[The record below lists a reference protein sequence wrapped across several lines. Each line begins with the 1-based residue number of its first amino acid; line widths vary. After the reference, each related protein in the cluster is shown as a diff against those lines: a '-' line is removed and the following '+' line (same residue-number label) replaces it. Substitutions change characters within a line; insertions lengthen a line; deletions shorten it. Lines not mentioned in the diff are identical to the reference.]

1 MAEMNLSTEQK
12 QAHRH
17 REQSGGGHVGR
28 ITALPE
34 MSHRTGRMLCP
45 HRITA
50 WYYRVYVERKYL
62 LSGCLSNY

>member
-1 MAEMNLSTEQK
+1 MNSPLGESQGGGG
-12 QAHRH
+12 Q
-17 REQSGGGHVGR
+17 GGGHVGR